1 MFLEIKVVTSAVNT
15 DETVISTLRDCIRLN
30 PWVFEP
36 RIMLAQKLLQAS
48 MFEEA
53 QAEAERALELEELW
67 GFPWDKRLGEWIQL
81 TGFE

>member
-1 MFLEIKVVTSAVNT
+1 
-15 DETVISTLRDCIRLN
+15 
-30 PWVFEP
+30 
-36 RIMLAQKLLQAS
+36 MLAQKLLQAS